1 MTREQ
6 LEQFVEFRLRKAKQY
21 SGTTLKE
28 TLFNQAFG
36 AVEFYCE
43 CHPDEEIAVGEWWN
57 NEKWNEFWEVVNN
70 A

>member
-1 MTREQ
+1 MTRER
-6 LEQFVEFRLRKAKQY
+6 LEQFVENRLRKAKEY
-21 SGTTLKE
+21 PGILNG

-43 CHPDEEIAVGEWWN
+43 CHPDEEVSVAEWWN
-57 NEKWNEFWEVVNN
+57 NEKWNEFWEVTNN